1 MTSIPTLLTLTGTMA
16 AEAVARATL
25 RSVREA
31 SSLSGTPAVSEWL
44 SNTLKS

>member
-1 MTSIPTLLTLTGTMA
+1 MA

-31 SSLSGTPAVSEWL
+31 QSLAGVPSAADWQASAHETD
-44 SNTLKS
+44 